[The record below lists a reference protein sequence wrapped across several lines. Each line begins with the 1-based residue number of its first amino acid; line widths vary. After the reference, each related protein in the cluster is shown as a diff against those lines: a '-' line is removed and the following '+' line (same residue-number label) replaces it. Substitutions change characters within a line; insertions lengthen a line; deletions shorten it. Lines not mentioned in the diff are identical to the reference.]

1 MIGIAPGAA
10 QPSSDRVL
18 SQAVVSERG
27 RCTVLDIG
35 LNFPIR
41 SIGAFPPESGDQ
53 VLVRLQPVDAGV
65 AGALRGRETTPGPR
79 SASGKVRSI
88 EFEGDTGSGPT
99 LTIYFS
105 AGVFFRIGQSPDFL
119 HLLVAVSDTRDPTC
133 TPQAPAPQAASSVPA
148 LRVLQEDLPA
158 GSSNETLD
166 QARAA
171 ITRRDYETAIRLL
184 TRMTEAPENGSSADA
199 RELLGVARERNGQLA
214 HAKAEYEEYLR
225 RYPTGEG
232 ANRVRQRLTALL
244 RSALDRQTGARANG
258 SASRQSDSSA
268 SQSDA
273 RWYLR
278 GTVSEYFYHD
288 NMKTI
293 VEDDFSNVVID
304 NGFRTLQSELVS
316 ALDADAGFESAGLHG
331 RFRVAVAHR
340 KDFLGSHNDRTN
352 VAQLFFEGANGD
364 RTLLGRIGRQYRSV
378 GGIIGRFDG
387 LLLGYQPWEH
397 VRAEI
402 IAGFPVDS
410 SRSPLFTTQR
420 QAIGASLAYLNGPW
434 NADIYTLRQ
443 TDHGILDR
451 QSLGAE
457 VRYVDAKAS
466 VIGLLDYDLHFQQ
479 INAAILSG
487 SMTFANQTVLN
498 VAFDHRRAPIL
509 RTSNALIGQ
518 SASNLEALLATYSL
532 DEIHQ
537 LALDRTAKSTSLLVS
552 LTHPISERFSVGLD
566 ATLWTLSSMPDSG
579 GVPAIPSTGTE
590 YYYSAH
596 LIGTSLLM
604 EGDLIAVNISY
615 ADSYNANRY
624 MVDLN
629 TRFPIA
635 RNLRIGPR
643 LFAGYREAT
652 DRDSTRY
659 TVRPTLRLNYRLLP
673 EVELEFEG
681 GAEWEN
687 HNFGSSSIRTWN
699 FVTNFGVRWA
709 F

>member
-1 MIGIAPGAA
+1 MHGKKARLLAGIAITASMIGIAPGAA

-53 VLVRLQPVDAGV
+53 VLVRLQPVDAGA

-105 AGVFFRIGQSPDFL
+105 AGVFFRIGQSPDFM
-119 HLLVAVSDTRDPTC
+119 HLLVAISDARDPTC
-133 TPQAPAPQAASSVPA
+133 TPQAPAQQAASSVPV

-184 TRMTEAPENGSSADA
+184 TRVTEAPENGSSADA

-244 RSALDRQTGARANG
+244 RSALDRQTGTKTNG
-258 SASRQSDSSA
+258 SASRQADPA
-268 SQSDA
+268 AAQSDT

-278 GTVSEYFYHD
+278 GTISEYFYHD

-340 KDFLGSHNDRTN
+340 KDFLGSNNDRTN

-364 RTLLGRIGRQYRSV
+364 RTLLARIGRQYRSV

-397 VRAEI
+397 VRAEV

-410 SRSPLFTTQR
+410 SRSPLFTTHR

-451 QSLGAE
+451 QSVGAE

-518 SASNLEALLATYSL
+518 SASNLEALLSTFSL

-579 GVPAIPSTGTE
+579 ASLRSLQRVQNITIP
-590 YYYSAH
+590 
-596 LIGTSLLM
+596 
-604 EGDLIAVNISY
+604 
-615 ADSYNANRY
+615 
-624 MVDLN
+624 
-629 TRFPIA
+629 
-635 RNLRIGPR
+635 
-643 LFAGYREAT
+643 
-652 DRDSTRY
+652 
-659 TVRPTLRLNYRLLP
+659 
-673 EVELEFEG
+673 
-681 GAEWEN
+681 
-687 HNFGSSSIRTWN
+687 RT
-699 FVTNFGVRWA
+699 
-709 F
+709 